1 MVLVGTA
8 DSLAE
13 HTLYEYKVYCVIL
26 YLEVVSVHIKKGVVF
41 MSMIVA
47 RMQKMKAENLVG
59 IGNHNQRKTKN
70 HSNPDIDISLSK
82 LNYDLVDR
90 TQNYKTDIENFINE
104 NKSTTRAVRKDAVL
118 VNEWIISSDKDFF
131 DNLTESEI
139 ENFFERSKDYFAE
152 KFGEKNIRYATVHL
166 DESTPHMHMG
176 IVPFDKDNKLSAK
189 RVFNR
194 QALRDVQEELPK
206 YLQDFQF
213 EIARGQKGSERKNL
227 TVPEFK
233 KLKEEELE
241 IKKELQ
247 IKKDELIA
255 YTKENQI
262 DKKLDITPIKE
273 MEDIE
278 IETDEKTLF
287 GKNKTEIVRQWTG
300 NIILS
305 ENDYLKLN
313 KEIKKRKKTEGRLAA
328 ILETDVYQENKELKN
343 ELKDQIDKNDKDID
357 DYNDLVKR
365 YNNLYEENTSLKS
378 QIGDLKEEIKLIYQS
393 TKRFLKDRISDFKAF
408 KEVFKELADNISNI
422 SREKGLDS
430 SFKKEFDRENKKK
443 QTRGIR

>member
-1 MVLVGTA
+1 
-8 DSLAE
+8 
-13 HTLYEYKVYCVIL
+13 
-26 YLEVVSVHIKKGVVF
+26 
-41 MSMIVA
+41 
-47 RMQKMKAENLVG
+47 
-59 IGNHNQRKTKN
+59 
-70 HSNPDIDISLSK
+70 
-82 LNYDLVDR
+82 
-90 TQNYKTDIENFINE
+90 
-104 NKSTTRAVRKDAVL
+104 
-118 VNEWIISSDKDFF
+118 
-131 DNLTESEI
+131 
-139 ENFFERSKDYFAE
+139 
-152 KFGEKNIRYATVHL
+152 
-166 DESTPHMHMG
+166 
-176 IVPFDKDNKLSAK
+176 
-189 RVFNR
+189 
-194 QALRDVQEELPK
+194 
-206 YLQDFQF
+206 
-213 EIARGQKGSERKNL
+213 
-227 TVPEFK
+227 
-233 KLKEEELE
+233 
-241 IKKELQ
+241 
-247 IKKDELIA
+247 
-255 YTKENQI
+255 
-262 DKKLDITPIKE
+262 

-313 KEIKKRKKTEGRLAA
+313 KEIKKGKKTEGRLAA

-408 KEVFKELADNISNI
+408 KEVFKELADSISNI

-443 QTRGIR
+443 RTKGMSR

>member
-1 MVLVGTA
+1 
-8 DSLAE
+8 
-13 HTLYEYKVYCVIL
+13 
-26 YLEVVSVHIKKGVVF
+26 

-70 HSNPDIDISLSK
+70 HSNPDIDTSLSK

-104 NKSTTRAVRKDAVL
+104 NKTTTRAVRKDAVL

-213 EIARGQKGSERKNL
+213 EIERGQKGSERKNL

-233 KLKEEELE
+233 KLKEEERE
-241 IKKELQ
+241 IKKELE
-247 IKKDELIA
+247 IKKDELMA
-255 YTKENQI
+255 YTKENKI
-262 DKKLDITPIKE
+262 DKEIDITPIKE
-273 MEDIE
+273 MEDVE
-278 IETDEKTLF
+278 IETDEKSLF
-287 GKNKTEIVRQWTG
+287 GITKTKTVRQWTG
-300 NIILS
+300 NIVLS
-305 ENDYLKLN
+305 EKDYLKLRQKVN
-313 KEIKKRKKTEGRLAA
+313 KGKQAEGKLEA

>member
-1 MVLVGTA
+1 
-8 DSLAE
+8 
-13 HTLYEYKVYCVIL
+13 
-26 YLEVVSVHIKKGVVF
+26 

-70 HSNPDIDISLSK
+70 HSNPDIDTSLSK

-104 NKSTTRAVRKDAVL
+104 NKTTTRAVRKDAVL

-213 EIARGQKGSERKNL
+213 EIERGQKGSERKNL

-233 KLKEEELE
+233 KLKEEERE
-241 IKKELQ
+241 IKKELE
-247 IKKDELIA
+247 IKKDELMA
-255 YTKENQI
+255 YTEENKI
-262 DKKLDITPIKE
+262 DKEIDITPIKE
-273 MEDIE
+273 MEDVE
-278 IETDEKTLF
+278 IETDEKSLF
-287 GKNKTEIVRQWTG
+287 GITKTKTVRQWTG
-300 NIILS
+300 NIVLS
-305 ENDYLKLN
+305 EKDYLKLRQKVN
-313 KEIKKRKKTEGRLAA
+313 KGKQAEGKLEA

-365 YNNLYEENTSLKS
+365 YNNLYEENTSLKN

-393 TKRFLKDRISDFKAF
+393 TKRFFKDRISDFKAF
-408 KEVFKELADNISNI
+408 KEVFKELADSISNI

-443 QTRGIR
+443 RTKGMSR

>member
-1 MVLVGTA
+1 
-8 DSLAE
+8 
-13 HTLYEYKVYCVIL
+13 
-26 YLEVVSVHIKKGVVF
+26 

-70 HSNPDIDISLSK
+70 HSNPDIDTSLSK

-104 NKSTTRAVRKDAVL
+104 NKTTTRAGRKDAVL

-206 YLQDFQF
+206 YLQGFQF
-213 EIARGQKGSERKNL
+213 EIERGQKGSERKNL

-233 KLKEEELE
+233 KLKEEERE
-241 IKKELQ
+241 IKKELE
-247 IKKDELIA
+247 IKKDELMA
-255 YTKENQI
+255 YTKENKI
-262 DKKLDITPIKE
+262 DNEIDITPIKE
-273 MEDIE
+273 MEEEE
-278 IETDEKTLF
+278 IETHEKSIF
-287 GKNKTEIVRQWTG
+287 GITKTKTVRQWTG
-300 NIILS
+300 NIVLS
-305 ENDYLKLN
+305 EKDYLKLRQKVN
-313 KEIKKRKKTEGRLAA
+313 KGKQAEGKLEA

-365 YNNLYEENTSLKS
+365 YNNLYEENTSLKN

-393 TKRFLKDRISDFKAF
+393 TKRFFKDRISDFKAF
-408 KEVFKELADNISNI
+408 KEVFKELADSISNI

-443 QTRGIR
+443 RTKGMSR

>member
-1 MVLVGTA
+1 
-8 DSLAE
+8 
-13 HTLYEYKVYCVIL
+13 
-26 YLEVVSVHIKKGVVF
+26 

-70 HSNPDIDISLSK
+70 HSNPDIDTSLSK

-152 KFGEKNIRYATVHL
+152 KIGEKNIRYATVHL

-313 KEIKKRKKTEGRLAA
+313 KEIKKGKKTEGRLAA

>member
-1 MVLVGTA
+1 
-8 DSLAE
+8 
-13 HTLYEYKVYCVIL
+13 
-26 YLEVVSVHIKKGVVF
+26 

-70 HSNPDIDISLSK
+70 HSNPDIDTSLSK

-104 NKSTTRAVRKDAVL
+104 NKTTTRAVRKDAVL

-213 EIARGQKGSERKNL
+213 EIERGQKGSERKNL

-233 KLKEEELE
+233 KLKEEERE
-241 IKKELQ
+241 IKKELE
-247 IKKDELIA
+247 IKKDELMA
-255 YTKENQI
+255 YTKENKI
-262 DKKLDITPIKE
+262 DKEIDITPIKE
-273 MEDIE
+273 MEDVE
-278 IETDEKTLF
+278 IETDEKSLF
-287 GKNKTEIVRQWTG
+287 GITKTKTVRQCTG
-300 NIILS
+300 NIVLS
-305 ENDYLKLN
+305 EKDYLKLRQKVN
-313 KEIKKRKKTEGRLAA
+313 KGKQAEGKLEA

-365 YNNLYEENTSLKS
+365 YNNLYEENTSLKN

-393 TKRFLKDRISDFKAF
+393 TKRFFKDRISDFKAF
-408 KEVFKELADNISNI
+408 KEVFKELADSISNI

-443 QTRGIR
+443 RTKGMSR

>member
-1 MVLVGTA
+1 M
-8 DSLAE
+8 
-13 HTLYEYKVYCVIL
+13 LYFTWKVCPYKAR
-26 YLEVVSVHIKKGVVF
+26 KGLFF

-70 HSNPDIDISLSK
+70 HSNPDIDTSLSK

-313 KEIKKRKKTEGRLAA
+313 KEIKKGKKTEGRLAA

>member
-1 MVLVGTA
+1 
-8 DSLAE
+8 
-13 HTLYEYKVYCVIL
+13 
-26 YLEVVSVHIKKGVVF
+26 

-70 HSNPDIDISLSK
+70 HSNPDIDTSLSK

-104 NKSTTRAVRKDAVL
+104 NKTTTRAVRKDAVL

-213 EIARGQKGSERKNL
+213 EIERGQKGSERKNL

-233 KLKEEELE
+233 KLKEEERE
-241 IKKELQ
+241 IKKELE
-247 IKKDELIA
+247 IKKDELMA
-255 YTKENQI
+255 YTKENKI
-262 DKKLDITPIKE
+262 DKEIDITPIKE
-273 MEDIE
+273 MEDVE
-278 IETDEKTLF
+278 IETDEKSLF
-287 GKNKTEIVRQWTG
+287 GITKTKTVRQWTG
-300 NIILS
+300 NIVLS
-305 ENDYLKLN
+305 EKDYLKLRQKVN
-313 KEIKKRKKTEGRLAA
+313 KGKQAEGKLEA

-365 YNNLYEENTSLKS
+365 YNNLYEENTSLKN

-393 TKRFLKDRISDFKAF
+393 TKRFFKDRISDFKAF
-408 KEVFKELADNISNI
+408 KEVFKELADSISNI

-443 QTRGIR
+443 RTKGMSR

>member
-1 MVLVGTA
+1 
-8 DSLAE
+8 
-13 HTLYEYKVYCVIL
+13 
-26 YLEVVSVHIKKGVVF
+26 

-47 RMQKMKAENLVG
+47 RMQKMKAENLIG

-70 HSNPDIDISLSK
+70 HSNPDIDTSLSK
-82 LNYDLVDR
+82 LNYDLVDC
-90 TQNYKTDIENFINE
+90 TQNYKIDIENFINE

-313 KEIKKRKKTEGRLAA
+313 KEIKKGKKTEGRLAA

-343 ELKDQIDKNDKDID
+343 ELKDQIDKNAKDID

-393 TKRFLKDRISDFKAF
+393 TKRFLKDCISDFKAF

>member
-1 MVLVGTA
+1 
-8 DSLAE
+8 
-13 HTLYEYKVYCVIL
+13 
-26 YLEVVSVHIKKGVVF
+26 

-70 HSNPDIDISLSK
+70 HSNPDIDTSLSK

-104 NKSTTRAVRKDAVL
+104 NKTTTRAVRKDAVL

-213 EIARGQKGSERKNL
+213 EIERGQKGSERKNL

-233 KLKEEELE
+233 KLKEEERE
-241 IKKELQ
+241 IKKELE
-247 IKKDELIA
+247 IKKDELMA
-255 YTKENQI
+255 YTKENKI
-262 DKKLDITPIKE
+262 DKEIDITPIKE
-273 MEDIE
+273 MEDVE
-278 IETDEKTLF
+278 IETDEKSLF
-287 GKNKTEIVRQWTG
+287 GITKTKTVRQWTG
-300 NIILS
+300 NIVLS
-305 ENDYLKLN
+305 EKDYLKLRQKVN
-313 KEIKKRKKTEGRLAA
+313 KGKQAEGKLEA

-365 YNNLYEENTSLKS
+365 YNNLYEENTSLKN

-393 TKRFLKDRISDFKAF
+393 TKRFFKDRISDFKAF
-408 KEVFKELADNISNI
+408 KEVFKELADSISNI

-443 QTRGIR
+443 RNKGMSR

>member
-1 MVLVGTA
+1 
-8 DSLAE
+8 
-13 HTLYEYKVYCVIL
+13 
-26 YLEVVSVHIKKGVVF
+26 

-70 HSNPDIDISLSK
+70 HSNPDIDTSLSK

-152 KFGEKNIRYATVHL
+152 KFGEKNIRYSTVHL

-176 IVPFDKDNKLSAK
+176 IVPFDDENKLSAK

-213 EIARGQKGSERKNL
+213 EIERGQKGSDRKNL

-233 KLKEEELE
+233 KLKEKEKEIEREIDRKKNEL
-241 IKKELQ
+241 K
-247 IKKDELIA
+247 A
-255 YTKENQI
+255 YTKETKI
-262 DKKLDITPIKE
+262 DKKIDIKVKRE
-273 MEDIE
+273 MEDVKVPSG
-278 IETDEKTLF
+278 EKFLGHEFT
-287 GKNKTEIVRQWTG
+287 KTVKKKTG
-300 NIILS
+300 NLIIS
-305 ENDYLKLN
+305 EEDFLKLDSALKIGREKEEQLN
-313 KEIKKRKKTEGRLAA
+313 K
-328 ILETDVYQENKELKN
+328 ILDSDIHKENKELKATVKDLKTKNN
-343 ELKDQIDKNDKDID
+343 EVIN
-357 DYNDLVKR
+357 DYNSLVKDYNSLIDENKGLRATIGNLREEIRLIYNSTKEFLKERTSDLQAFKSTFKDLVNTISGNVGKTNLENNFQKE
-365 YNNLYEENTSLKS
+365 YN
-378 QIGDLKEEIKLIYQS
+378 KETRKQS
-393 TKRFLKDRISDFKAF
+393 RGM
-408 KEVFKELADNISNI
+408 
-422 SREKGLDS
+422 SR
-430 SFKKEFDRENKKK
+430 
-443 QTRGIR
+443 

>member
-1 MVLVGTA
+1 
-8 DSLAE
+8 
-13 HTLYEYKVYCVIL
+13 
-26 YLEVVSVHIKKGVVF
+26 

-70 HSNPDIDISLSK
+70 HSNPDIDTSLSK

-104 NKSTTRAVRKDAVL
+104 NKTTTRAVRKDAVL

-213 EIARGQKGSERKNL
+213 EIERGQKGSERKNL

-233 KLKEEELE
+233 KLKEEERE
-241 IKKELQ
+241 IKKELE
-247 IKKDELIA
+247 IKKDELMA
-255 YTKENQI
+255 YTKENKI
-262 DKKLDITPIKE
+262 DKEIDITPIKE
-273 MEDIE
+273 MEDVE
-278 IETDEKTLF
+278 IETDEKSLF
-287 GKNKTEIVRQWTG
+287 GITKTKTVRQWTG
-300 NIILS
+300 NIVLS
-305 ENDYLKLN
+305 EKDYLKLRQKVN
-313 KEIKKRKKTEGRLAA
+313 KGKQAEGKLEA

-365 YNNLYEENTSLKS
+365 YNNLYEENTSLKN

-393 TKRFLKDRISDFKAF
+393 TKRFFKDRISDFKAF
-408 KEVFKELADNISNI
+408 KEVFKELADSISNI

>member
-1 MVLVGTA
+1 
-8 DSLAE
+8 
-13 HTLYEYKVYCVIL
+13 
-26 YLEVVSVHIKKGVVF
+26 

-70 HSNPDIDISLSK
+70 HSNPDIDTSLSK

-104 NKSTTRAVRKDAVL
+104 NKTTTRAVRKDAVL

-206 YLQDFQF
+206 YLQDFQ
-213 EIARGQKGSERKNL
+213 
-227 TVPEFK
+227 
-233 KLKEEELE
+233 
-241 IKKELQ
+241 
-247 IKKDELIA
+247 
-255 YTKENQI
+255 
-262 DKKLDITPIKE
+262 
-273 MEDIE
+273 
-278 IETDEKTLF
+278 
-287 GKNKTEIVRQWTG
+287 
-300 NIILS
+300 
-305 ENDYLKLN
+305 
-313 KEIKKRKKTEGRLAA
+313 
-328 ILETDVYQENKELKN
+328 
-343 ELKDQIDKNDKDID
+343 
-357 DYNDLVKR
+357 
-365 YNNLYEENTSLKS
+365 
-378 QIGDLKEEIKLIYQS
+378 
-393 TKRFLKDRISDFKAF
+393 
-408 KEVFKELADNISNI
+408 
-422 SREKGLDS
+422 
-430 SFKKEFDRENKKK
+430 
-443 QTRGIR
+443 

>member
-1 MVLVGTA
+1 
-8 DSLAE
+8 
-13 HTLYEYKVYCVIL
+13 
-26 YLEVVSVHIKKGVVF
+26 

-70 HSNPDIDISLSK
+70 HSNPDIDTSLSK

-139 ENFFERSKDYFAE
+139 ENFFERSKDYFSE

-313 KEIKKRKKTEGRLAA
+313 KEIKKGKKTEGRLAA

>member
-1 MVLVGTA
+1 
-8 DSLAE
+8 
-13 HTLYEYKVYCVIL
+13 
-26 YLEVVSVHIKKGVVF
+26 

-70 HSNPDIDISLSK
+70 HSNPDIDTSLSK

-104 NKSTTRAVRKDAVL
+104 NKTTTRAVRKDAVL

-213 EIARGQKGSERKNL
+213 EIERGQKGSERKNL

-233 KLKEEELE
+233 KLKEEERE
-241 IKKELQ
+241 IKKELE
-247 IKKDELIA
+247 IKKDELMA
-255 YTKENQI
+255 YTKENKI
-262 DKKLDITPIKE
+262 DKEIDITPIKE
-273 MEDIE
+273 MEDVE
-278 IETDEKTLF
+278 IETDEKSLF
-287 GKNKTEIVRQWTG
+287 GITKTKTVRQWTG
-300 NIILS
+300 NIVLS
-305 ENDYLKLN
+305 EKDYLKLRQKVN
-313 KEIKKRKKTEGRLAA
+313 KGKQAEGKLEA

-365 YNNLYEENTSLKS
+365 YNNLYEENTSLKN

-393 TKRFLKDRISDFKAF
+393 TKRFFKDRISDFKAF

-443 QTRGIR
+443 RTKGMSR